1 MVAPIPKEETLL
13 RMHRARELF
22 KLLWYFNVP
31 RTNGTVDDPR
41 LNEDRQYDS
50 RHFQNTSSVKR
61 RTEAK
66 DPATTFSVSGKLYVC
81 HDAAW
86 ERERWRETRYALP
99 LLPRR
104 RRRRWEASD
113 ASHRRRPRSGPGAV
127 GRALG
132 LDPSTVRLNGHFLSR
147 SPDLVSSVTWGSLLS
162 FFASRGFPSGSS
174 DGDAVVVQ
182 GKPAATRGLQFS
194 DLEDENYLSFKRKVR
209 LENECPL
216 KKNRVTEGNSCMLEF
231 GDRQLSDDDS
241 LCIKRRLKLEDDN
254 SFKKRKITECNSDSV
269 NKQSKLETVV
279 PKTGFSYGCINEHG
293 KRLREEE
300 TVPTIPSKRV
310 C

>member
-1 MVAPIPKEETLL
+1 MPAMAMVARPYPMVKAL
-13 RMHRARELF
+13 RQGIKGALVAGGKHSHLYTF
-22 KLLWYFNVP
+22 
-31 RTNGTVDDPR
+31 
-41 LNEDRQYDS
+41 LNIQIS
-50 RHFQNTSSVKR
+50 
-61 RTEAK
+61 A
-66 DPATTFSVSGKLYVC
+66 
-81 HDAAW
+81 
-86 ERERWRETRYALP
+86 
-99 LLPRR
+99 
-104 RRRRWEASD
+104 
-113 ASHRRRPRSGPGAV
+113 
-127 GRALG
+127 
-132 LDPSTVRLNGHFLSR
+132 
-147 SPDLVSSVTWGSLLS
+147 
-162 FFASRGFPSGSS
+162 
-174 DGDAVVVQ
+174 
-182 GKPAATRGLQFS
+182 GLQFS